1 MAAPLSRARHG
12 AAHLVTHPHRLLELV
27 RFGAVGAFNAGT
39 YFGLYSAGVLAGVPY
54 LAAAVVAFVLS
65 ASVGYWLH
73 EHWTFRGRSPSLRG
87 LMMWIG
93 TQAAGTGANL
103 VLLFALVDGLGMG
116 EILAQ
121 LVLLPVTPLATYAV
135 GRRYV
140 FTPRSAELRAARS
153 PDST

>member
-1 MAAPLSRARHG
+1 MAVPLDRARSG
-12 AAHLVTHPHRLLELV
+12 VATHRHRLLELV

-39 YFGLYSAGVLAGVPY
+39 YFGLYSGGVLLGVPY
-54 LAAAVVAFVLS
+54 LVAAFVAFLLS
-65 ASVGYWLH
+65 ASIGYWLH

-87 LMMWIG
+87 LAMWIG

-103 VLLFALVDGLGMG
+103 ALLFALVDGLGMD

-121 LVLLPVTPLATYAV
+121 LVLLPVTPLATYAI

-140 FTPRSAELRAARS
+140 FTRGAGELSAARS